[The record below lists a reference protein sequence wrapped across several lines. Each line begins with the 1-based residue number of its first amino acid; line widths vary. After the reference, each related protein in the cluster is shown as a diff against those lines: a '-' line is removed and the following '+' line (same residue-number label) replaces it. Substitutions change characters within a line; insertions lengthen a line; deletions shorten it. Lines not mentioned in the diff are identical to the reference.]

1 MPELDT
7 VEDTLF
13 VPMLGRIYASEHV
26 PHILNDKKALELKP
40 KLPSNIKGQ
49 DTQTQYTLMASAVRS
64 VNMDRYIKD
73 FMNREENGI
82 IVNLGCGL
90 ETTFYRNDDGKH
102 LWYEIDLPNVINYRK
117 TLLSESDNDKYLIA
131 DAFSEDWIKTIR
143 ETHPTEPILIT
154 SSGLFYYFEREKV
167 VNLFKMLK
175 NYGNIEIVFDTVN
188 SAGMKQMT
196 KYMDQVGHSEANM
209 YFCVDSGEALAYET
223 ETKLILEEPYYA
235 HINKKGLKFSTKM
248 TMKVSDSCNMVKMIH
263 MKLA

>member
-26 PHILNDKKALELKP
+26 PHILNDKKALELKT
-40 KLPSNIKGQ
+40 KLPENIKGQ
-49 DTQTQYTLMASAVRS
+49 DTQTQYTFMASAVRS

-90 ETTFYRNDDGKH
+90 ETTFYRDDDGKH
-102 LWYEIDLPNVINYRK
+102 QWYEIDLPNVINYRK
-117 TLLSESDNDKYLIA
+117 TLLSESDNDTYLVG
-131 DAFSEDWIKTIR
+131 DAFNEDWIKTIR
-143 ETHPTEPILIT
+143 EKHPTEPILIT

-175 NYGNIEIVFDTVN
+175 NYGSIEIVFDTVN
-188 SAGMKQMT
+188 SAGMRQMT
-196 KYMDQVGHSEANM
+196 KYMDQVGHAEANM

-223 ETKLILEEPYYA
+223 ETKLLCEEPYYI